1 MGFPWFSL
9 MQPTHWEV
17 LFWVPLSK
25 ILFHGATKIGKKI
38 TTSKV
43 QSVPDQTE
51 RLCTKEEEEEEEVFK
66 QMSRFS
72 QHDLTDFLSDNLL
85 KSSW

>member
-38 TTSKV
+38 GTSKV

-51 RLCTKEEEEEEEVFK
+51 RLCTKEEEEEVVFK

-72 QHDLTDFLSDNLL
+72 QHDLTDFLPDNLL
-85 KSSW
+85 ITS